1 MLWNNEP
8 GKIAVNPSLGRIRP
22 RVFIAEDSVLISLD
36 LEKILRD
43 YGCEI
48 AGQAAYVAN
57 SLEMIGASE
66 IDFALI
72 DYRLG
77 DGTSEPITEAL
88 KNKAIPY
95 ALCTGQSKNDF
106 PTTSMDVP
114 VIWKP
119 FVPEDIHRVID
130 QLVDKS

>member
-1 MLWNNEP
+1 MLWESED
-8 GKIAVNPSLGRIRP
+8 GGIAVNSAAVGTKP

-36 LEKILRD
+36 LERILSD

-48 AGQAAYVAN
+48 AGQAAFIAN
-57 SLEMIGASE
+57 SLEIISASQ

-77 DGTSEPITEAL
+77 DGTSEPVTEAL

-106 PTTSMDVP
+106 PTTSLDVP

-130 QLVDKS
+130 HLVGKS